1 MLYQLS
7 LIQGGRNLMNY
18 LWSFLL
24 GGVICGIG
32 QVFMDKFKILPA
44 YILVLLV
51 SLGNVLALFPGY
63 DFLVKHASGG
73 ACIPILGFGYSL
85 GKSVIEK
92 VDEMGFLG
100 IISGGLMGVSAGI
113 AFSIFISFILSF
125 IFTSKTKSLK

>member
-1 MLYQLS
+1 
-7 LIQGGRNLMNY
+7 MNY

-24 GGVICGIG
+24 GGAICGIG
-32 QVFMDKFKILPA
+32 QIFMDKFKILPA